1 MEVDRMEVL
10 GRWFGITLCIL
21 QLTLVPAAELRKY
34 CMREAEAYLIDLT
47 EQFYCRIMRERQISA
62 ESLEEYKKAFHKFS
76 GEFSFEIKF
85 ARKYFLPVK
94 KGESTP
100 DDFPLHI
107 YYTGQ
112 IEYELRENGRIMLK
126 DGNIF
131 QICIRRKRNAV
142 LPPGLYDR
150 EESKIIYICG
160 GELL

>member
-1 MEVDRMEVL
+1 MEVL

-107 YYTGQ
+107 YYPGQ

-126 DGNIF
+126 EENMF
-131 QICIRRKRNAV
+131 QVCIRRKRNAA
-142 LPPGLYDR
+142 LPPGLYGK
-150 EESKIIYICG
+150 EENKVIYICG